1 MSSDGSRPGR
11 PSSGRTSPAHPSPAH
26 ASPGRTPSDDAA
38 EPEDADATLL
48 PPPTVVP
55 DGVPVSE
62 LVQLT
67 PPEQVART
75 ALARAKAAAR
85 ARGLR
90 PGQPAR
96 GTVASSG
103 AAPGPRDPQPLSVS
117 AGRLARD
124 LGWEPGLVVGDLV
137 HRWAHIVGPQ
147 VAEHCTYESF
157 EAGLL
162 TVRASSSAWAANLR
176 LLAPAMLARF
186 DEALGPGVVVQ
197 VDVLGP
203 AGGPGFGRGPK
214 RVQGR
219 GPRDTWG

>member
-1 MSSDGSRPGR
+1 MSSDAPR
-11 PSSGRTSPAHPSPAH
+11 PSPA
-26 ASPGRTPSDDAA
+26 AGRGTRRGAPRATPPAPAPHPTHDADDANA
-38 EPEDADATLL
+38 ALL

-62 LVQLT
+62 LVPLT

-90 PGQPAR
+90 PGQAPR

-162 TVRASSSAWAANLR
+162 TVRASSTAWAANLR

-203 AGGPGFGRGPK
+203 TGGHGFGRGPR